1 MKILQ
6 LIFSL
11 DSGGAERLVTN
22 LSNELIKNNEVI
34 VCIVF
39 PISQNP
45 IFLSHLSHHIRI
57 VSLNQSKG
65 ISIMGAIN
73 FVKIIRHERPNV
85 IHAHLNTVV
94 YCYLP
99 SLFLRKVKYFHTL
112 HNLAEKTVANYWQK
126 IVNFIYYRTKI
137 IIPIAISELC
147 ATSFRK
153 YYKIDKIE
161 IVENGVP
168 TINKFTNSSVNVKFE
183 MDALR
188 NNDLLFLHIAS
199 YSIAKNQK
207 MLIDTFN
214 ELISEGYSIKLIVI
228 GRGFNAEVQRK
239 LNDNNQEGIIFLG
252 EREFPTEYLLNCD
265 CFVMSSHWEGLPMSL
280 LEAISCGIPAVSTPA
295 GGIVDVLENK
305 IFGLLSEDFTLV
317 NFKKVVVQMIFNLN
331 HEYYNKQLIQ
341 SEFELYYSIKRTS
354 EKYLELFRK

>member
-22 LSNELIKNNEVI
+22 LSNELMKNNEVI

-45 IFLSHLSHHIRI
+45 LFLSHLSHNIKI

-65 ISIMGAIN
+65 ISLIGAIN
-73 FVKIIRHERPNV
+73 MMKIIRQERPQI
-85 IHAHLNTVV
+85 IHAHLNTVI

-99 SLFLRKVKYFHTL
+99 SLFLRRVKYFHTL

-126 IVNFIYYRTKI
+126 KVNYFFYKTKK
-137 IIPIAISELC
+137 IIPIGISELC
-147 ATSFRK
+147 ATSFIK
-153 YYKIDKIE
+153 YYKIDKIDV
-161 IVENGVP
+161 VENGVP
-168 TINKFTNSSVNVKFE
+168 SNNKCTSSFQTVKFE
-183 MDALR
+183 MDAIR

-199 YSIAKNQK
+199 YSEAKNQK

-214 ELISEGYSIKLIVI
+214 ELILEGYPIKLIVI
-228 GRGFNAEVQRK
+228 GKGFTTEVQKK
-239 LNDNNQEGIIFLG
+239 LNENNQEGILFLG
-252 EREFPTEYLLNCD
+252 EREFPTEYLLSCD
-265 CFVMSSHWEGLPMSL
+265 CFVMSSLWEGLPMSL
-280 LEAISCGIPAVSTPA
+280 LEALSCGIPAVSTPA

-305 IFGLLSEDFTLV
+305 TFGLLSEDFSLV
-317 NFKKVVVQMIFNLN
+317 NFKKAVVQMIFNLN
-331 HEYYNKQLIQ
+331 QKYYNKQLIQ
-341 SEFELYYSIKRTS
+341 AQFELNYSIERTS
-354 EKYLELFRK
+354 EKYLEIFRK